1 MAESTGTTMSPGIV
15 RPPRF
20 LLQILVAGIVLGVAT
35 AIARNPLPTW
45 EEDVFK
51 WIHDVPRWVDYA
63 VWTPMQLGSAWT
75 PLITAVL
82 AYWLTKSWRPTVGAL
97 VAGWVGWWLAKAV
110 KDWVE
115 RGRPFQEIGAANVR
129 DTALHEGLGFVSG
142 HATVAFAC
150 AAILA
155 PYVTRRWQWVVYLLA
170 AFVGLSRIVVGAH
183 LPLDAI
189 GGACLGLMLAWT
201 WHLVV
206 GIDSTKRWAG

>member
-1 MAESTGTTMSPGIV
+1 MDS
-15 RPPRF
+15 RR
-20 LLQILVAGIVLGVAT
+20 
-35 AIARNPLPTW
+35 
-45 EEDVFK
+45 
-51 WIHDVPRWVDYA
+51 
-63 VWTPMQLGSAWT
+63 
-75 PLITAVL
+75 TAVGGPRRLDYRCSWGARGRPSSQRLL
-82 AYWLTKSWRPTVGAL
+82 AYWLTKSWRPTAGAL

-170 AFVGLSRIVVGAH
+170 AFVGLSRVVVGRTPTSRRHWRRLSWAH
-183 LPLDAI
+183 AGVDLAP
-189 GGACLGLMLAWT
+189 GGRHRHHEAVGGVARHGSSLARRT
-201 WHLVV
+201 HLVTGDPV
-206 GIDSTKRWAG
+206 RDGLRRHRRTGCV